1 MYISLLPIHI
11 DFWRRYTALLRRQ
24 MALLSRSMSLLRRHI
39 ALLSG
44 CVSFLRRYM
53 AHLSRGNLDLC
64 CVSVYTCVF
73 VNTGTCVCV

>member
-11 DFWRRYTALLRRQ
+11 DFWRRYTALLRRH
-24 MALLSRSMSLLRRHI
+24 M